1 MADLSRIWSW
11 SCYKS
16 WNPRSLSGLSQEYMG
31 YYRGEEIKSVFPL
44 SNWPLQVLSSHSVA
58 RNVTKQCED
67 VGWGDTKSDRGR
79 IDFSKSESWG
89 GDNMFCLP
97 LFVFVNTEDST
108 ITEPS
113 KDLDGP

>member
-1 MADLSRIWSW
+1 
-11 SCYKS
+11 
-16 WNPRSLSGLSQEYMG
+16 MG

-44 SNWPLQVLSSHSVA
+44 SNWPLQVLSS
-58 RNVTKQCED
+58 QCCQECDKTVQD
-67 VGWGDTKSDRGR
+67 VRWGDTKSDRGR
-79 IDFSKSESWG
+79 NDFNESESWG

-113 KDLDGP
+113 KDLDGL